1 MAMAQT
7 LLPWRSL
14 PTFKGAR
21 GVLGLT
27 TTSSAM
33 GGWGEEEAGG
43 HERVIALGHHHPQ
56 GLPAPVL

>member
-14 PTFKGAR
+14 PTFKGAC

-27 TTSSAM
+27 TISSAM
-33 GGWGEEEAGG
+33 GGWGGEEAGG
-43 HERVIALGHHHPQ
+43 HEPVIAPGHRHPR